1 VRRSILLL
9 GTAGLVVGVSAEAV
23 ASEWGDPEHW
33 IPDLVTG
40 WTLIASGL
48 VASTRRPESRIGG
61 LLAASGLTWFLGNF
75 LAVGGFVGWVAGQT
89 VYLHRGPLM
98 HAVIAYPTGSASSK
112 VARGAIVVFY
122 VAAIV
127 PAVWS
132 NEPTSIVLAML
143 LAGVTAA
150 GYLRSVG
157 ADRQARFIAL
167 QCASGLSLVIVAGA
181 TARLIESSSKVETVA
196 LLTYEATLCAVA
208 VGLTATLLSASW
220 EGAAVTDL
228 VVELGEGR
236 SGTLRGELARAL
248 GDPSLE
254 VGYWQPDSHVF
265 ADAEGNRLTL
275 PSPGSDRAVTI
286 VEREHEPIAV
296 LVHDPAVLRDAGLM
310 AALTS
315 ATRLAG
321 SNARLQAEV
330 RRRVTDLEASRR
342 RLLEAVDEERRRLE
356 RRLHD
361 GAERRL
367 RHLTGVL
374 RKSHE
379 SSDDEETKVRIARA
393 EEQLNGTLDDLSRL
407 ARGLHPRLLSERG
420 LEHALTTLVE
430 TFPVSVKIRIRCDG
444 LPPDAELVVYFIC
457 SEALSN
463 IAKHASASRAAI
475 SIESLDR
482 RMKVVV
488 EDDGVGGADPSHGSG
503 LRELA
508 DRIET
513 VGGTLRVRSVPGKG
527 THLTAEIPLGGE
539 VT

>member
-1 VRRSILLL
+1 
-9 GTAGLVVGVSAEAV
+9 
-23 ASEWGDPEHW
+23 
-33 IPDLVTG
+33 
-40 WTLIASGL
+40 
-48 VASTRRPESRIGG
+48 
-61 LLAASGLTWFLGNF
+61 
-75 LAVGGFVGWVAGQT
+75 
-89 VYLHRGPLM
+89 
-98 HAVIAYPTGSASSK
+98 
-112 VARGAIVVFY
+112 
-122 VAAIV
+122 
-127 PAVWS
+127 
-132 NEPTSIVLAML
+132 
-143 LAGVTAA
+143 
-150 GYLRSVG
+150 
-157 ADRQARFIAL
+157 
-167 QCASGLSLVIVAGA
+167 
-181 TARLIESSSKVETVA
+181 
-196 LLTYEATLCAVA
+196 
-208 VGLTATLLSASW
+208 
-220 EGAAVTDL
+220 
-228 VVELGEGR
+228 
-236 SGTLRGELARAL
+236 
-248 GDPSLE
+248 
-254 VGYWQPDSHVF
+254 
-265 ADAEGNRLTL
+265 
-275 PSPGSDRAVTI
+275 VTI

-342 RLLEAVDEERRRLE
+342 RLLEAGDEERRRLE

-374 RKSHE
+374 RKSYE

-430 TFPVSVKIRIRCDG
+430 TFPVSVEIRIRCDG